1 MPFAQAPFFPE
12 QASTHAAQVDALAYY
27 LLAVSGF
34 FSVLI
39 AVLVI
44 GFAVRYRR
52 RSEHDRPPHIEG
64 SMGLEVFWC
73 VVPLLLALVMF
84 VWGAVLF
91 FNISRPPDD
100 SLEIYVVGRQWMW
113 KAQHPGGQREVHT
126 LHVPVGR
133 PVKLTMTSEDVIH
146 GFFVPAFRIQSDV
159 LPGRYTTLWFH
170 ATRPGEYDLYC
181 TQYCGTD
188 HALMVGKVI
197 VMEQPAF
204 ERWLRGGADGSLADK
219 GRKLFQKLQ
228 CVTCHSAN
236 SQAWAPVLE
245 NLYNRPVRLDDGR
258 TVIADEDYL
267 RESILKPNAKIVAG
281 YRRPSIMPPFEG
293 EVNEE
298 ELLQLIA
305 FLRRLGPG
313 ETPPRVEE
321 ANPPARD
328 TSPEQR
334 KDQKK

>member
-1 MPFAQAPFFPE
+1 MFAQAPFFPE
-12 QASTHAAQVDALAYY
+12 QASTHAAQVDTLGYY
-27 LLAVSGF
+27 LLSVTGF
-34 FSVLI
+34 FSLLI
-39 AVLVI
+39 AGLVVV
-44 GFAVRYRR
+44 FAVRYRR
-52 RSEHDRPPHIEG
+52 RSEHDRPAPIEG
-64 SMGLEVFWC
+64 SMGLEIFWC
-73 VVPLLLALVMF
+73 VVPLLFAMVMF

-100 SLEIYVVGRQWMW
+100 SLEIYVVGKQWMW
-113 KAQHPGGQREVHT
+113 KAQHSGGQREVHT
-126 LHVPVGR
+126 VHVPVGR
-133 PVKLTMTSEDVIH
+133 AVRLTMTSEDVIH
-146 GFFVPAFRIQSDV
+146 GFFVPAFRIQQDV
-159 LPGRYTTLWFH
+159 VPGRYTTLWFQ
-170 ATRPGEYDLYC
+170 ATKPGEYDLYC
-181 TQYCGTD
+181 SQYCGTD

-245 NLYNRPVRLDDGR
+245 NLYNRTVRLDDGR

-281 YRRPSIMPPFEG
+281 YRSPSIMPPFEG

-305 FLRRLGPG
+305 FLRGLGPG

-321 ANPPARD
+321 ATRPAQQPA
-328 TSPEQR
+328 PEQG